1 MLVLS
6 RKVGEQIYVPQ
17 FRIVLTV
24 LAVDGRRVSL
34 GITAPK
40 GISIVRQE
48 LLDRLSK
55 PCASP
60 NESRGETTTLLDERA
75 ELERGPQKND

>member
-17 FRIVLTV
+17 FKIVLTV
-24 LAVDGRRVSL
+24 LAVEGRRVSL

-40 GISIVRQE
+40 GINIVRQE

-60 NESRGETTTLLDERA
+60 NESEDEKTISLDELA
-75 ELERGPQKND
+75 PLERGP

>member
-17 FRIVLTV
+17 FKIVITV
-24 LAVDGRRVSL
+24 LAVDGRRVTL

-48 LLDRLSK
+48 LRDRLSK
-55 PCASP
+55 PSASP
-60 NESRGETTTLLDERA
+60 NESGSETTSSLDELA
-75 ELERGPQKND
+75 ALERGP

>member
-1 MLVLS
+1 MLVLG
-6 RKVGEQIYVPQ
+6 RKVGEQVYVPQ
-17 FRIVLTV
+17 FEIVLTV

-40 GISIVRQE
+40 GINVVRQE

-55 PCASP
+55 PCTRP
-60 NESRGETTTLLDERA
+60 NESGGETMISLDEPS
-75 ELERGPQKND
+75 ELEREGREDE

>member
-17 FRIVLTV
+17 FKIVLTV

-55 PCASP
+55 PSTSP
-60 NESRGETTTLLDERA
+60 NESGGETTISLDELA
-75 ELERGPQKND
+75 ALERGP

>member
-17 FRIVLTV
+17 FKIVLTV
-24 LAVDGRRVSL
+24 LAVNGRRVSL

-40 GISIVRQE
+40 GIRIVRQE

-55 PCASP
+55 PSTSP
-60 NESRGETTTLLDERA
+60 NESGGEIESNEEPWDEQQA
-75 ELERGPQKND
+75 WI